1 MSDSV
6 QDALALWG
14 FEDAQC
20 DFVAGRENRVY
31 RVRSGDGDFALRL
44 KRPGYRSEAELLS
57 ELQWLDAMG
66 RAGLSVPRPE
76 PALSGALLET
86 VGDHFVDVVGWLS
99 GHPLGK
105 SRNPLNLSDAP
116 DTFRRLGEEMA
127 RLHHACDQWDRPS
140 GFQRGHWDAGGLLG
154 NAPLWGRF
162 WENPT
167 LDGETRR
174 LLESFRA
181 AALEDLHSCGD
192 TLDYG
197 LIHADLVRENVMLDG
212 NDIRM
217 LDFDDGGFGFR
228 LFDVATALL
237 KNRAEPNYGHLQ
249 SALIAGY
256 RAKRELNTEKLD
268 LFLALRAVTYVG
280 WIVPRMEEDGSPV
293 RNARFIDDARQL
305 CSAYLGQPHLA

>member
-1 MSDSV
+1 M
-6 QDALALWG
+6 
-14 FEDAQC
+14 
-20 DFVAGRENRVY
+20 
-31 RVRSGDGDFALRL
+31 
-44 KRPGYRSEAELLS
+44 
-57 ELQWLDAMG
+57 
-66 RAGLSVPRPE
+66 
-76 PALSGALLET
+76 
-86 VGDHFVDVVGWLS
+86 
-99 GHPLGK
+99 
-105 SRNPLNLSDAP
+105 
-116 DTFRRLGEEMA
+116 
-127 RLHHACDQWDRPS
+127 
-140 GFQRGHWDAGGLLG
+140 
-154 NAPLWGRF
+154 
-162 WENPT
+162 
-167 LDGETRR
+167 
-174 LLESFRA
+174 
-181 AALEDLHSCGD
+181 
-192 TLDYG
+192 DYG